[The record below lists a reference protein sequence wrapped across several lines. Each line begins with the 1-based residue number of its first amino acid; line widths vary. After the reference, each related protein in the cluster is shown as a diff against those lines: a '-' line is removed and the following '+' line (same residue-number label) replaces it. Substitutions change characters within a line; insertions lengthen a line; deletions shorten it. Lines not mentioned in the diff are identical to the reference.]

1 MGLYTNSTRLTPA
14 GPWPYDWT
22 MEEPTDFTPPHEETQ
37 PPKPRRFCRV
47 WVGVFA
53 VIALG
58 LTGRFAIEYRQT
70 SLGRGEEIAREVTT
84 LQEQAVK
91 ARDKADVA
99 AARQSLA
106 KAVELLRE
114 GEQFRRHPVYVSTLV
129 DLGALLLSSR
139 TPNAGDLAEGR
150 QMLLE
155 AWDVA
160 KGLDART
167 RWRIAR
173 DLGLAAVLAGDM
185 AEAEKWYSTA
195 TELVP
200 EDATAKERLTTIKN
214 AQNWK

>member
-1 MGLYTNSTRLTPA
+1 MVSTSPPEA
-14 GPWPYDWT
+14 P
-22 MEEPTDFTPPHEETQ
+22 TPPSHR
-37 PPKPRRFCRV
+37 KINKI

-53 VIALG
+53 AIALG
-58 LTGRFAIEYRQT
+58 LAARFVIEYRQT
-70 SLGRGEEIAREVTT
+70 SLGRGEEIAREVST

-106 KAVELLRE
+106 RAVSLLRE

-139 TPNAGDLAEGR
+139 TPDAGDLAEGR

-160 KGLDART
+160 KELDART

-185 AEAEKWYSTA
+185 KEAEKWYSTA

-214 AQNWK
+214 AQKWK

>member
-1 MGLYTNSTRLTPA
+1 MEQPLESPATP
-14 GPWPYDWT
+14 
-22 MEEPTDFTPPHEETQ
+22 ETAQ
-37 PPKPRRFCRV
+37 PAKHRRINRI
-47 WVGVFA
+47 WVAVFV

-58 LTGRFAIEYRQT
+58 LAARFVIEYRRT
-70 SLGRGEEIAREVTT
+70 SLVRGDEIAREVTS

-139 TPNAGDLAEGR
+139 TPQESELAEGR

-155 AWDVA
+155 AWDIA
-160 KGLDART
+160 RGLDART

-185 AEAEKWYSTA
+185 AEAEKWYSAA

-200 EDATAKERLTTIKN
+200 EDATAKERLSTLKS
-214 AQNWK
+214 AQKRK